1 MCKYNT
7 YAIEIIHLNG
17 NRQLRETETP
27 EDYNSTM
34 SLYRQIK
41 KDYADKDVTI
51 NFIGLKGG
59 EKKVFFTKKNYGFE
73 NDNQNIKEL
82 IDVIYESAKEL
93 QKRFENIKN
102 KVAIYDKKKSNV
114 DHLLVEGINIKQLT
128 EKDKAQIFDKLREI
142 NLLRRDYKM
151 LNNVR
156 LKCRKDINFL
166 VKNSKNLLDIY
177 EKNIKINNNKLKN
190 LVNRQ
195 NKQVKMHVVQEYSYK
210 SFKHRM
216 HLMKQVEKKYDR
228 VINLSEENKLICYN
242 KCYK

>member
-17 NRQLRETETP
+17 NRQLRETQNP
-27 EDYNSTM
+27 ESYKSTM

-41 KDYADKDVTI
+41 ENYTDKDVII
-51 NFIGLKGG
+51 NFIGLREG
-59 EKKVFFTKKNYGFE
+59 EKKIFFTKKNNSFE
-73 NDNQNIKEL
+73 EDNQNIKEL
-82 IDVIYESAKEL
+82 IDTIYESSKEL

-102 KVAIYDKKKSNV
+102 KVAIYDKKKSNI
-114 DHLLVEGINIKQLT
+114 DHLLVEAVDVSQLT
-128 EKDKAQIFDKLREI
+128 EEDKAKIFDKLREI

-156 LKCRKDINFL
+156 WKCQREINFL
-166 VKNSKNLLDIY
+166 VQNSQKILNSY
-177 EKNIKINNNKLKN
+177 EKNIKINNGKLKD
-190 LVNRQ
+190 LIDRDG
-195 NKQVKMHVVQEYSYK
+195 KQVKMHIVKEYPYK

-228 VINLSEENKLICYN
+228 VINLSEQNKLVCYN